1 MFVIV
6 EYSQSGTGQNHN
18 FKGIFD
24 VFMLLIL
31 CYTLIYLTYFSQKKK
46 THSICGTNA

>member
-6 EYSQSGTGQNHN
+6 EYSRGGTGQNHN

-31 CYTLIYLTYFSQKKK
+31 CYTLVYRTFLTKN
-46 THSICGTNA
+46 T